1 MSTNDSGHRADS
13 APTAPTPVVLVHGL
27 RISGA
32 SMHRIAAAITDRP
45 VAHPD
50 LPGHGSRSDE
60 TFTIDAAADAIIRAI
75 DELGS
80 PAVVAG
86 ISLGAYV
93 SMATAGRMPDAVAG
107 LVLMGA
113 TAQPSRALAAPF
125 QAFGTATSVLP
136 AQSALISM
144 GLTRLAVGRRVAED
158 MEAGGLALHSIR
170 DVVGELARFDALGE
184 LSAYP
189 GPIELI
195 NGGWDQFRIHEK
207 RFAAVSDRARLR
219 VIPRATHL
227 FPLIQPDM
235 TGAMI
240 AGVAA
245 ARDADRATVRAA
257 AGDATAPVDPT
268 AAGDSSA
275 AASPTALHPPR

>member
-1 MSTNDSGHRADS
+1 MSTNESETPNAGTTDADSGPIGDR
-13 APTAPTPVVLVHGL
+13 TPVVLVHGL

-50 LPGHGSRSDE
+50 LPGHGARSDE
-60 TFTIDAAADAIIRAI
+60 VFTMDAAADAVIRAI
-75 DELGS
+75 DELGR

-86 ISLGAYV
+86 ISLGGYV
-93 SMATAGRMPDAVAG
+93 SMATAGRMPDSVAG

-125 QAFGTATSVLP
+125 QAFGAATSVLP
-136 AQSALISM
+136 AQAALISM
-144 GLTRLAVGRRVAED
+144 GLTRLAVGRRVARD

-170 DVVGELARFDALGE
+170 DVVAELSRFDALTE
-184 LSAYP
+184 LSRYP

-195 NGGWDQFRIHEK
+195 NGGWDQFRVHEK
-207 RFAAVSDRARLR
+207 RFAAVSDATRLR
-219 VIPRATHL
+219 VLPRATHL
-227 FPLIQPDM
+227 YPLIQPEL

-240 AGVAA
+240 SDVAA
-245 ARDADRATVRAA
+245 ARDAATVAA
-257 AGDATAPVDPT
+257 R
-268 AAGDSSA
+268 S
-275 AASPTALHPPR
+275 R